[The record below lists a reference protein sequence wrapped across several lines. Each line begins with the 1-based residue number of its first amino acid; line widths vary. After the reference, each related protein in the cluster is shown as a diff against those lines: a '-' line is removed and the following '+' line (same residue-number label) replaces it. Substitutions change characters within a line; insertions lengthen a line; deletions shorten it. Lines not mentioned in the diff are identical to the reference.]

1 MNKDTS
7 RYEKGYD
14 QIRMVIRNDT
24 DKYTY
29 INMYMDT
36 YRYVRKNTYKNTYEY
51 ENSIFVRI

>member
-7 RYEKGYD
+7 RYEKGYV

-51 ENSIFVRI
+51 